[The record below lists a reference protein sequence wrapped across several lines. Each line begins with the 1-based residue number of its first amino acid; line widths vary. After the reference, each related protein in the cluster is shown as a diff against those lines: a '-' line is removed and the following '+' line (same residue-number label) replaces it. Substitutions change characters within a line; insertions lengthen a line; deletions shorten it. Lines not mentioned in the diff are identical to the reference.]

1 MDDDIFFYYHFLFFF
16 FCKHSFRVQSTNNNK
31 PIYGVWFICLCSS
44 NPWEDLFCTCKRL
57 FTTYLTSTSQRITNL
72 LWKDYIS
79 LKLVPTST
87 HIYKTVTFS
96 PPSIN
101 DAVLPLIF
109 STSDWIT
116 YLFHWKK
123 ELYLVISFL
132 FYMKNHNISQPR
144 SRRLVHNIIAIYI
157 QIISN
162 TFLYSLPHLCIY
174 KRHYW
179 R

>member
-1 MDDDIFFYYHFLFFF
+1 MDDDIFFYYHFFF
-16 FCKHSFRVQSTNNNK
+16 FCKHSFRVQSTTNNNK

-44 NPWEDLFCTCKRL
+44 RPSWEDLFCTCKRL

-116 YLFHWKK
+116 YLFHWKRIVPHFISIYFIQK
-123 ELYLVISFL
+123 IILTNLVIFWLTTEKIIVILVYFL
-132 FYMKNHNISQPR
+132 CMFKLFVTI
-144 SRRLVHNIIAIYI
+144 
-157 QIISN
+157 
-162 TFLYSLPHLCIY
+162 F
-174 KRHYW
+174 W
-179 R
+179 

>member
-1 MDDDIFFYYHFLFFF
+1 MDDDIFFYYHFFF

-44 NPWEDLFCTCKRL
+44 IASWEDLFCTCKRL

-123 ELYLVISFL
+123 NCTSRHFYL
-132 FYMKNHNISQPR
+132 FYTKKHNIKQSR
-144 SRRLVHNIIAIYI
+144 SNHVLIKNRINNA
-157 QIISN
+157 N
-162 TFLYSLPHLCIY
+162 T
-174 KRHYW
+174 
-179 R
+179 